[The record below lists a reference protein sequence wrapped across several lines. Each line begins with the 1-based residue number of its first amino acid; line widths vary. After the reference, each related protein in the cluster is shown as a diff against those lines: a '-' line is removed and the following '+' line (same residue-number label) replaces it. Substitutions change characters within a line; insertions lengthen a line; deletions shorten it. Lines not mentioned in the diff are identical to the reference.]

1 MHSDRSGIRR
11 RDVLCA
17 GGAGALAVIVDALLG
32 NREVVRAEGITG
44 AVPEVDS
51 LTVHVVTDNYQ
62 FAIARSP
69 DVPGVEVQHFGWAIA
84 PGQLP
89 DRALFSEFGLSLHAE
104 SRRGSESRRV
114 LIDFGFTSEALNNN
128 IDLLGVEPSKLDALV
143 LSHGH
148 YDHFGGLVGFL
159 HRSSGRIVSGL
170 RFYVGG
176 EDCFCSREWVG
187 PPVRNFGVLDRTA
200 LQQASL
206 NVTYAP
212 GPALVAGHGFC
223 TGKVALRS
231 FERPLAPTAMRIGV
245 DRGVGCYPDRLP
257 KEERKKA
264 IVPDKFRHEIA
275 TCFNVKH
282 RGLVVLTSCSHRGVV
297 NTIRQ
302 AQIVSGVNKVHAV
315 VGGFHLAPYPEDYV
329 RRTVAAI
336 KEMDVEH
343 VIPLHCSGELFYEIA
358 KAEIPERLIRA
369 YTGTRLAFGV
379 NEQRS

>member
-69 DVPGVEVQHFGWAIA
+69 DVPGVEVRHFGWAIA

-143 LSHGH
+143 L
-148 YDHFGGLVGFL
+148 
-159 HRSSGRIVSGL
+159 
-170 RFYVGG
+170 
-176 EDCFCSREWVG
+176 
-187 PPVRNFGVLDRTA
+187 
-200 LQQASL
+200 
-206 NVTYAP
+206 
-212 GPALVAGHGFC
+212 
-223 TGKVALRS
+223 
-231 FERPLAPTAMRIGV
+231 
-245 DRGVGCYPDRLP
+245 
-257 KEERKKA
+257 
-264 IVPDKFRHEIA
+264 
-275 TCFNVKH
+275 
-282 RGLVVLTSCSHRGVV
+282 
-297 NTIRQ
+297 
-302 AQIVSGVNKVHAV
+302 
-315 VGGFHLAPYPEDYV
+315 
-329 RRTVAAI
+329 
-336 KEMDVEH
+336 
-343 VIPLHCSGELFYEIA
+343 
-358 KAEIPERLIRA
+358 
-369 YTGTRLAFGV
+369 
-379 NEQRS
+379 